1 MASRTVV
8 ISTSRLNSHGF
19 RMLTSGADIE
29 SYKKNPILLW
39 MHMRPWKGT
48 KDEVL
53 PLGTVE
59 NIRIEG
65 DAILGE
71 LKFDGTDEFSREVE
85 KKWDAG
91 TLRAVSVG
99 ATSIEQSTDPTV
111 VVQGQ
116 KYATITRWRLDEV
129 SVVDLPANEDA
140 IALSFEGNQ
149 TFVTLSKGNI
159 ANFLKPIK
167 QQEEMNSIAVK
178 LGLNPE
184 AAEGEIL
191 QAIENLQTEVA
202 TLRQGAEEAKLAA
215 INMAVETAIKEKR
228 ITESQRNHF
237 VELGRKVGVEDLKLT
252 LSAIEP
258 AIKATDI
265 IAGRSGK
272 SVPTNKKWADYTEV
286 ELAQLRA
293 ENKEAYVALFKSEY
307 GFEPELI

>member
-159 ANFLKPIK
+159 SNFLKPIK
-167 QQEEMNSIAVK
+167 QQEMNSIAVK
-178 LGLNPE
+178 LGLTPE
-184 AAEGEIL
+184 AAEEEIL
-191 QAIENLQTEVA
+191 QAIESLQTEVA
-202 TLRQGAEEAKLAA
+202 TLRQGAEQAKLAA
-215 INMAVETAIKEKR
+215 ISMAVETAIKEKR

-237 VELGRKVGVEDLKLT
+237 VELGKKVGIDDLKLT

-258 AIKATDI
+258 AIKAMDI
-265 IAGRSGK
+265 IAGRNSK
-272 SVPTNKKWADYTEV
+272 TLPADKKWSDYSEV

-293 ENKEAYVALFKSEY
+293 ENKEAYVALFKAEY